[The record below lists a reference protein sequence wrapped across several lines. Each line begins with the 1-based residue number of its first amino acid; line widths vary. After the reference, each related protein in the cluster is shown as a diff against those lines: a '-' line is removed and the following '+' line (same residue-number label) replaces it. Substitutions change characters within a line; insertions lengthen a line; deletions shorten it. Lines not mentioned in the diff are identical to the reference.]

1 MDIVDFTQN
10 VFHSKHL
17 CSRELPVF
25 FSLCQPHPLTAHGDG
40 GTIPSRTQRAGPL
53 GLALDPH
60 HMQGYSFSVAPG
72 EAWWNSRGFLK
83 VL

>member
-25 FSLCQPHPLTAHGDG
+25 FSLCQPHPLTATGMEV
-40 GTIPSRTQRAGPL
+40 PSHL
-53 GLALDPH
+53 GRRGLVHLTFALDPH
-60 HMQGYSFSVAPG
+60 HMQKGYSFSVALEKLGGTP
-72 EAWWNSRGFLK
+72 EDF
-83 VL
+83 